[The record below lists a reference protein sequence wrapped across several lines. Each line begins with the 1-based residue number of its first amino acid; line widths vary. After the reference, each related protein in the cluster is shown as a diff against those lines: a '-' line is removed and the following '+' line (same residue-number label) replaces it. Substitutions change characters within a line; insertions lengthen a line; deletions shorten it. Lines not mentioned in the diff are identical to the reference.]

1 MNSTT
6 DNSTVHHD
14 TVRKEALRSELLV
27 DGYEVVIGIEIHCQL
42 NTDSKI
48 FSSAPTDF
56 GHEPNTQASIVDLG
70 LPGVLPVLNSGV
82 VERALKF
89 GIGVDAELGLFNTF
103 DRKNYFYPD
112 LPKGYQ
118 ITQMANPIVG
128 RGHIDVVV
136 NEGENNEYP
145 KRMGITRAHLEE
157 DAGKSVHDAVDGMTG
172 VDLNRA
178 GTPLIEIVSEPDMS
192 SAFEALAYIKAI
204 HQLVT
209 WLGISDAIM
218 AEGSFRCDCNVS
230 VRKPGAALGT
240 RTELKNLNSF
250 RSIERAINREIERQI
265 DIVEEGGQ
273 VVQATMLYDP
283 DKDETRVMRTKEDA
297 NDYRYFPDPD
307 LLPVRIEQH
316 TVDTIR
322 AAMPELPVARRARLE
337 NELELSEYDARI
349 LTDSRQLADY
359 FEAVVNEVGQ
369 KHAKIAANWVM
380 GELLGALNKDDK
392 DITTTP
398 ISAIQLAGML
408 KRLFDDTLSGK
419 LAKKA
424 FSALY
429 EREFGDADD
438 AADQIIEAKGLKQE
452 TDTGAIKAIV
462 EGVIANNEAMVEEYR
477 GGKEK
482 AFNGLVGQVM
492 KASRGSANPQQVNQ
506 VLKELLS

>member
-1 MNSTT
+1 MNASIT
-6 DNSTVHHD
+6 DNHS
-14 TVRKEALRSELLV
+14 VRPELFV

-42 NTDSKI
+42 NTESKI

-89 GIGVDAELGLFNTF
+89 GIGVNAELGLFNTF

-128 RGHIDVVV
+128 EGYIDVVV
-136 NEGENNEYP
+136 NEGEKNEYP

-178 GTPLIEIVSEPDMS
+178 GTPLIEIVSEPDMR
-192 SAFEALAYIKAI
+192 SAAEALAYIRAI

-230 VRKPGAALGT
+230 VRKPGEALGT

-250 RSIERAINREIERQI
+250 RFIERAINREIERQI
-265 DIVEEGGQ
+265 DIIEDGGKI
-273 VVQATMLYDP
+273 VQATMLYDP
-283 DKDETRVMRTKEDA
+283 DNDETRAMRTKEDA

-316 TVDTIR
+316 TVDEIKSL
-322 AAMPELPVARRARLE
+322 MPELPVARRTRFEEA
-337 NELELSEYDARI
+337 LELSEYDART
-349 LTDSRQLADY
+349 LTGSRQLADY
-359 FEAVVNEVGQ
+359 FEDVVAKVGQ
-369 KHAKIAANWVM
+369 KDAKMAANWVM
-380 GELLGALNKDDK
+380 GDLLGALNKDDK
-392 DITTTP
+392 DISDSP
-398 ISAIQLAGML
+398 ISAEQLAGL
-408 KRLFDDTLSGK
+408 LARINDDTLSGK
-419 LAKKA
+419 MAKTV

-429 EREFGDADD
+429 EREGGNDAD
-438 AADQIIEAKGLKQE
+438 AADKIIAERGLKQE

-462 EGVIANNEAMVEEYR
+462 EAVIANNQTMVEEYR
-477 GGKEK
+477 GGKQK

-506 VLKELLS
+506 ILKELLG

>member
-14 TVRKEALRSELLV
+14 TVRKELMV

-349 LTDSRQLADY
+349 VTDSRQLADY

>member
-1 MNSTT
+1 MSTATTT
-6 DNSTVHHD
+6 DNNAVREHA
-14 TVRKEALRSELLV
+14 VRKELFV

-42 NTDSKI
+42 NTESKI

-56 GHEPNTQASIVDLG
+56 GHEPNSQASIVDLG
-70 LPGVLPVLNSGV
+70 LPGVLPVLNAGV
-82 VERALKF
+82 VDRALKF
-89 GIGVDAELGLFNTF
+89 GIGVNAELGLFNTF

-128 RGHIDVVV
+128 EGYIDVVV
-136 NEGENNEYP
+136 NEGEKNEYP

-178 GTPLIEIVSEPDMS
+178 GTPLIEIVSEPDMR
-192 SAFEALAYIKAI
+192 SAHEALAYIKAI

-209 WLGISDAIM
+209 WLGISDAVM

-230 VRKPGAALGT
+230 VRKPGADLGT

-250 RSIERAINREIERQI
+250 RFIERAINREIERQI
-265 DIVEEGGQ
+265 DILEDGGK

-283 DKDETRVMRTKEDA
+283 ERDETRTMRTKEDA

-316 TVDTIR
+316 TVDAIK
-322 AAMPELPVARRARLE
+322 AAMPELPVARRARFEEALG
-337 NELELSEYDARI
+337 LSEYDARI
-349 LTDSRQLADY
+349 LTGSRQIADY
-359 FEAVVNEVGQ
+359 FEDVVAEIGQ
-369 KHAKIAANWVM
+369 QDAKMAGNWVM
-380 GELLGALNKDDK
+380 GDLLGALNKDDT
-392 DITTTP
+392 DIIDSP
-398 ISAIQLAGML
+398 ISAKQLAGML
-408 KRLFDDTLSGK
+408 KRIKDDTLSGK
-419 LAKKA
+419 LAKKV

-429 EREFGDADD
+429 EREGGDGDD
-438 AADQIIEAKGLKQE
+438 AADKIIKDKGLKQE
-452 TDTGAIKAIV
+452 TDTGAIKAMV
-462 EGVIANNEAMVEEYR
+462 EEVIAKNEAMVEEYR

-506 VLKELLS
+506 ILKELLG

>member
-1 MNSTT
+1 MNTVT
-6 DNSTVHHD
+6 DNNA
-14 TVRKEALRSELLV
+14 VRTDLLV

-82 VERALKF
+82 VDRALKF
-89 GIGVDAELGLFNTF
+89 GIGVNAELGLFNTF

-128 RGHIDVVV
+128 KGYIDVVV
-136 NEGENNEYP
+136 NEGEKNEYP
-145 KRMGITRAHLEE
+145 KRMGVTRAHLEE

-178 GTPLIEIVSEPDMS
+178 GTPLIEIVSEPDMR
-192 SAFEALAYIKAI
+192 SANEALAYIKAI

-209 WLGISDAIM
+209 WLGISDAVM

-230 VRKPGAALGT
+230 VRKPGAELGT

-250 RSIERAINREIERQI
+250 RFIERAINREIERQI
-265 DIVEEGGQ
+265 DIIEDGGKI
-273 VVQATMLYDP
+273 VQATMLYDP
-283 DKDETRVMRTKEDA
+283 ERDETRSMRTKEDA

-307 LLPVRIEQH
+307 LLPVHIEQH
-316 TVDTIR
+316 TVDAIK
-322 AAMPELPVARRARLE
+322 AAMPELPVARRARFEEALG
-337 NELELSEYDARI
+337 LSEYDARI
-349 LTDSRQLADY
+349 LTGSRQLADY
-359 FEAVVNEVGQ
+359 FEDVVAEVGQ
-369 KHAKIAANWVM
+369 QDAKMAANWVM
-380 GELLGALNKDDK
+380 GDLLGALNKDDQ
-392 DITTTP
+392 DIIDSP
-398 ISAIQLAGML
+398 ISAKQLAGML
-408 KRLFDDTLSGK
+408 KRIKDDTLSGK
-419 LAKKA
+419 LAKKV

-429 EREFGDADD
+429 EREGGSDDD
-438 AADQIIEAKGLKQE
+438 AADKIIEAKGLKQE
-452 TDTGAIKAIV
+452 TDTGAIKAMV
-462 EGVIANNEAMVEEYR
+462 EEVIANNQTMVEEYK
-477 GGKEK
+477 GGKQK

-506 VLKELLS
+506 ILKELLD

>member
-1 MNSTT
+1 MSTATT
-6 DNSTVHHD
+6 DNNAVREHA
-14 TVRKEALRSELLV
+14 VRKELFV

-42 NTDSKI
+42 NTESKI

-56 GHEPNTQASIVDLG
+56 GHEPNSQASIVDLG
-70 LPGVLPVLNSGV
+70 LPGVLPVLNAGV
-82 VERALKF
+82 VDRALKF
-89 GIGVDAELGLFNTF
+89 GIGVNAELGLFNTF

-128 RGHIDVVV
+128 EGYIDVVV
-136 NEGENNEYP
+136 NEGDKNEYP

-178 GTPLIEIVSEPDMS
+178 GTPLIEIVSEPDMR
-192 SAFEALAYIKAI
+192 SAHEALAYIKAI

-209 WLGISDAIM
+209 WLGISDAVM

-230 VRKPGAALGT
+230 IRKPGAELGT

-250 RSIERAINREIERQI
+250 RFIERAINREIERQI
-265 DIVEEGGQ
+265 DIIEDGGK

-283 DKDETRVMRTKEDA
+283 ERDETRVMRTKEDA

-316 TVDTIR
+316 TVDSIR
-322 AAMPELPVARRARLE
+322 AAMPELPVARRARFEEALG
-337 NELELSEYDARI
+337 LSEYDARI
-349 LTDSRQLADY
+349 LTGSRQIADY
-359 FEAVVNEVGQ
+359 FEAVVAEVGQ
-369 KHAKIAANWVM
+369 ADAKMAGNWVM
-380 GELLGALNKDDK
+380 GDLLGALNKDDK
-392 DITTTP
+392 EITDSP
-398 ISAIQLAGML
+398 ISAKQLAGML
-408 KRLFDDTLSGK
+408 ARIKDDTLSGK
-419 LAKKA
+419 LAKKV

-429 EREFGDADD
+429 EREGGDADD
-438 AADQIIEAKGLKQE
+438 AADKIIEEKGLKQE

-462 EGVIANNEAMVEEYR
+462 EDVIAKNQAMVDEYR

-506 VLKELLS
+506 ILKELLG

>member
-1 MNSTT
+1 MNTATTT
-6 DNSTVHHD
+6 DNAAQQEI
-14 TVRKEALRSELLV
+14 VRKELFV

-42 NTDSKI
+42 NTESKI

-70 LPGVLPVLNSGV
+70 LPGVLPVLNTGV
-82 VERALKF
+82 VDRALKF
-89 GIGVDAELGLFNTF
+89 GIGVNAELGLFNTF

-128 RGHIDVVV
+128 KGHIDVVV
-136 NEGENNEYP
+136 NEGEKNEYP

-178 GTPLIEIVSEPDMS
+178 GTPLIEIVSEPDMR
-192 SAFEALAYIKAI
+192 SAAEAIAYIKAI

-230 VRKPGAALGT
+230 VRKPGADLGT

-250 RSIERAINREIERQI
+250 RFIERAINREIERQI
-265 DIVEEGGQ
+265 DIIEDGGK
-273 VVQATMLYDP
+273 VIQATMLYDP
-283 DKDETRVMRTKEDA
+283 ERDETRTMRTKEDA

-316 TVDTIR
+316 TVDAIK
-322 AAMPELPVARRARLE
+322 AAMPELPVARRARFEEALG
-337 NELELSEYDARI
+337 LSEYDARI
-349 LTDSRQLADY
+349 LTGSRTLADY
-359 FEAVVNEVGQ
+359 FENVVAEVGQ
-369 KHAKIAANWVM
+369 QDAKMAANWVM
-380 GELLGALNKDDK
+380 GDLLGALNKDDK
-392 DITTTP
+392 DIADSP
-398 ISAIQLAGML
+398 ISAKQLAGML
-408 KRLFDDTLSGK
+408 ARIKDDTLSGK
-419 LAKKA
+419 LAKKV

-429 EREFGDADD
+429 EREGGDADD
-438 AADQIIEAKGLKQE
+438 AADKIIEEKGLKQE

-462 EGVIANNEAMVEEYR
+462 EDVIAKNQAMVDEYR

-506 VLKELLS
+506 ILKELLG

>member
-1 MNSTT
+1 MSTATT
-6 DNSTVHHD
+6 DNSAVREHA
-14 TVRKEALRSELLV
+14 VRKELFV

-42 NTDSKI
+42 NTESKI

-56 GHEPNTQASIVDLG
+56 GHEPNSQASIVDLG
-70 LPGVLPVLNSGV
+70 LPGVLPVLNAGV
-82 VERALKF
+82 VDRALKF
-89 GIGVDAELGLFNTF
+89 GIGVNAELGLFNTF

-128 RGHIDVVV
+128 EGYIDVVV
-136 NEGENNEYP
+136 NEGEKNEYP

-178 GTPLIEIVSEPDMS
+178 GTPLIEIVSEPDMR
-192 SAFEALAYIKAI
+192 SADEALAYIKAI

-209 WLGISDAIM
+209 WLGISDAVM

-230 VRKPGAALGT
+230 VRKPGAELGT

-250 RSIERAINREIERQI
+250 RFIERAINREIERQI
-265 DIVEEGGQ
+265 DILEDGGK

-283 DKDETRVMRTKEDA
+283 ERDETRTMRTKEDA

-316 TVDTIR
+316 TVDAIK
-322 AAMPELPVARRARLE
+322 AAMPELPVARRARFEEALG
-337 NELELSEYDARI
+337 LSEYDARI
-349 LTDSRQLADY
+349 LTGSRQIADY
-359 FEAVVNEVGQ
+359 FEAVVAEVGQ
-369 KHAKIAANWVM
+369 ADAKMAGNWVM
-380 GELLGALNKDDK
+380 GDLLGALNKDDK
-392 DITTTP
+392 DITHSP
-398 ISAIQLAGML
+398 ISAKQLAGML
-408 KRLFDDTLSGK
+408 KRIKDDTLSGK
-419 LAKKA
+419 LAKKV

-429 EREFGDADD
+429 EREGGNDDD
-438 AADQIIEAKGLKQE
+438 AADKIIKEKGLKQE
-452 TDTGAIKAIV
+452 TDTGAIKAMV
-462 EGVIANNEAMVEEYR
+462 EEVIAKNEAMVEEYR

-506 VLKELLS
+506 ILKELLG

>member
-1 MNSTT
+1 MSTATT
-6 DNSTVHHD
+6 DNNAVREHA
-14 TVRKEALRSELLV
+14 VRKELFV

-42 NTDSKI
+42 NTESKI

-56 GHEPNTQASIVDLG
+56 GHEPNSQASIVDLG
-70 LPGVLPVLNSGV
+70 LPGVLPVLNAGV
-82 VERALKF
+82 VDRALKF
-89 GIGVDAELGLFNTF
+89 GIGVNAELGLFNTF

-128 RGHIDVVV
+128 EGYIDVVV
-136 NEGENNEYP
+136 NEGEKNEYP

-178 GTPLIEIVSEPDMS
+178 GTPLIEIVSEPDMR
-192 SAFEALAYIKAI
+192 SAHEALAYIKAI

-209 WLGISDAIM
+209 WLGISDAVM

-230 VRKPGAALGT
+230 IRKPGAELGT

-250 RSIERAINREIERQI
+250 RFIERAINREIERQI
-265 DIVEEGGQ
+265 DILEDGGK
-273 VVQATMLYDP
+273 VLQATMLYDP
-283 DKDETRVMRTKEDA
+283 ERDETRVMRTKEDA

-316 TVDTIR
+316 TVDSIR
-322 AAMPELPVARRARLE
+322 AAMPELPVARRARFEEALG
-337 NELELSEYDARI
+337 LSEYDARI
-349 LTDSRQLADY
+349 LTGSRQIADY
-359 FEAVVNEVGQ
+359 FEAVVAEIGQ
-369 KHAKIAANWVM
+369 ADAKMAGNWVM
-380 GELLGALNKDDK
+380 GDLLGALNKDDK
-392 DITTTP
+392 EITDSP
-398 ISAIQLAGML
+398 ISAKQLAGML
-408 KRLFDDTLSGK
+408 ARIKDDTLSGK
-419 LAKKA
+419 LAKKV

-429 EREFGDADD
+429 EREGGDADD
-438 AADQIIEAKGLKQE
+438 AADKIIEEKGLKQE

-462 EGVIANNEAMVEEYR
+462 EEVIAKNAAMVEEYR

-506 VLKELLS
+506 ILKELLG

>member
-1 MNSTT
+1 MSTATT
-6 DNSTVHHD
+6 DNNAVREHA
-14 TVRKEALRSELLV
+14 VRKELFV

-42 NTDSKI
+42 NTESKI

-56 GHEPNTQASIVDLG
+56 GHEPNSQASIVDLG
-70 LPGVLPVLNSGV
+70 LPGVLPVLNAGV
-82 VERALKF
+82 VDRALKF
-89 GIGVDAELGLFNTF
+89 GIGVNAVLGLFNTF

-128 RGHIDVVV
+128 EGYIDVVV
-136 NEGENNEYP
+136 NEGEKNEYP

-178 GTPLIEIVSEPDMS
+178 GTPLIEIVSEPDMR
-192 SAFEALAYIKAI
+192 SAHEALAYIKAI

-209 WLGISDAIM
+209 WLGISDAVM

-230 VRKPGAALGT
+230 VRKPGADLGT

-250 RSIERAINREIERQI
+250 RFIERAINREIERQI
-265 DIVEEGGQ
+265 DILEDGGK

-283 DKDETRVMRTKEDA
+283 ERDETRTMRTKEDA

-316 TVDTIR
+316 TVDAIK
-322 AAMPELPVARRARLE
+322 AAMPELPVARRARFEEALG
-337 NELELSEYDARI
+337 LSEYDARI
-349 LTDSRQLADY
+349 LTASRQIANY
-359 FEAVVNEVGQ
+359 FEDVVAEIGQ
-369 KHAKIAANWVM
+369 SDAKMAGNWVM
-380 GELLGALNKDDK
+380 GDLLGALNKDDK
-392 DITTTP
+392 DIVDSP
-398 ISAIQLAGML
+398 ISAKQLAGML
-408 KRLFDDTLSGK
+408 KRIKDDTLSGK
-419 LAKKA
+419 LAKKV

-429 EREFGDADD
+429 EREGGNDDD
-438 AADQIIEAKGLKQE
+438 AADKIIKDKGLKQE
-452 TDTGAIKAIV
+452 TDTGAIKAMV
-462 EGVIANNEAMVEEYR
+462 EDVIAKNEAMVEEYR

-506 VLKELLS
+506 ILKELLG

>member
-1 MNSTT
+1 MNTATTT
-6 DNSTVHHD
+6 DHAAHQD
-14 TVRKEALRSELLV
+14 IVRKELFV

-42 NTDSKI
+42 NTESKI

-70 LPGVLPVLNSGV
+70 LPGVLPVLNAGV
-82 VERALKF
+82 VDRALKF
-89 GIGVDAELGLFNTF
+89 GIGVNAELGLFNTF

-128 RGHIDVVV
+128 EGYIDVVV
-136 NEGENNEYP
+136 NEGEKNEYP

-178 GTPLIEIVSEPDMS
+178 GTPLIEIVSEPDMR
-192 SAFEALAYIKAI
+192 SAHEALAYIKAI

-230 VRKPGAALGT
+230 IRKPGAELGT

-250 RSIERAINREIERQI
+250 RFIERAINREIERQI
-265 DIVEEGGQ
+265 DIIEDGGK
-273 VVQATMLYDP
+273 VIQATMLYDP
-283 DKDETRVMRTKEDA
+283 ERDETRTMRTKEDA

-316 TVDTIR
+316 TVDSIR
-322 AAMPELPVARRARLE
+322 AAMPELPVVRRARFEEALG
-337 NELELSEYDARI
+337 LSEYDARI
-349 LTDSRQLADY
+349 LTGSRPLADY
-359 FEAVVNEVGQ
+359 FEDVVAKVGQ
-369 KHAKIAANWVM
+369 ADAKMAANWVM
-380 GELLGALNKDDK
+380 GDLLGALNKDDK
-392 DITTTP
+392 DIIDSP
-398 ISAIQLAGML
+398 ISAKQLAGML
-408 KRLFDDTLSGK
+408 ARIKDDTLSGK
-419 LAKKA
+419 LAKKV

-429 EREFGDADD
+429 EREGGDADD
-438 AADQIIEAKGLKQE
+438 AADQIIEEKGLKQE

-462 EGVIANNEAMVEEYR
+462 EDVIAKNQAMVEEYR

-506 VLKELLS
+506 ILKELLG

>member
-1 MNSTT
+1 MNTATTT
-6 DNSTVHHD
+6 DNNAAREHE
-14 TVRKEALRSELLV
+14 VRKELFV

-42 NTDSKI
+42 NTESKI

-56 GHEPNTQASIVDLG
+56 GHEPNSQASIVDLG
-70 LPGVLPVLNSGV
+70 LPGVLPVLNAGV
-82 VERALKF
+82 VDRALKF
-89 GIGVDAELGLFNTF
+89 GIGVNAELGLFNTF

-128 RGHIDVVV
+128 EGYIDVVV
-136 NEGENNEYP
+136 NEGEKNEYP

-178 GTPLIEIVSEPDMS
+178 GTPLIEIVSEPDMR
-192 SAFEALAYIKAI
+192 SAHEALAYIKAI

-209 WLGISDAIM
+209 WLGISDAVM

-230 VRKPGAALGT
+230 IRKPGAELGT

-250 RSIERAINREIERQI
+250 RFIERAINREIERQI
-265 DIVEEGGQ
+265 DIIEDGGK

-283 DKDETRVMRTKEDA
+283 ERDETRTMRTKEDA

-316 TVDTIR
+316 TVDSIR
-322 AAMPELPVARRARLE
+322 AAMPELPVARRARFEEALG
-337 NELELSEYDARI
+337 LSEYDARI
-349 LTDSRQLADY
+349 LTGSRQLADY
-359 FEAVVNEVGQ
+359 FEDVVAEIGE
-369 KHAKIAANWVM
+369 KDAKMAGNWVM
-380 GELLGALNKDDK
+380 GDLLGALNKDDK
-392 DITTTP
+392 DIIDSP
-398 ISAIQLAGML
+398 ISAKQLAGML
-408 KRLFDDTLSGK
+408 ARIKDDTLSGK
-419 LAKKA
+419 LAKKV

-429 EREFGDADD
+429 EREAGDADD
-438 AADQIIEAKGLKQE
+438 AADKIIEEKGLKQE

-462 EGVIANNEAMVEEYR
+462 EEVIAKNQAMVDEYR

-506 VLKELLS
+506 ILKELLG

>member
-1 MNSTT
+1 MSTAT
-6 DNSTVHHD
+6 SSNH
-14 TVRKEALRSELLV
+14 TVRRELFV

-42 NTDSKI
+42 NTESKI

-56 GHEPNTQASIVDLG
+56 GHEPNSQANIVDLG
-70 LPGVLPVLNSGV
+70 LPGVLPVLNVGV

-89 GIGVDAELGLFNTF
+89 GIGVNAELGLFNTF

-128 RGHIDVVV
+128 EGYIDVVV
-136 NEGENNEYP
+136 NEGEKNEYP

-157 DAGKSVHDAVDGMTG
+157 DAGKSVHDAVEGMTG

-178 GTPLIEIVSEPDMS
+178 GTPLIEIVSEPDMR
-192 SAFEALAYIKAI
+192 SAAEALAYIKAI

-230 VRKPGAALGT
+230 IREPGAELGT

-250 RSIERAINREIERQI
+250 RNIERAINREIERQI
-265 DIVEEGGQ
+265 DVIEDGGK
-273 VVQATMLYDP
+273 VIQATMLYDP
-283 DKDETRVMRTKEDA
+283 ERDETRVMRTKEDA

-316 TVDTIR
+316 TVDSIR
-322 AAMPELPVARRARLE
+322 AAMPELPVARRARFE
-337 NELELSEYDARI
+337 EAFGLSEYDARI
-349 LTDSRQLADY
+349 LTGSRQLADY
-359 FEAVVNEVGQ
+359 FEAVVAEIGQ
-369 KHAKIAANWVM
+369 QDAKMAANWVM
-380 GELLGALNKDDK
+380 GDLLGALNKDDT
-392 DITTTP
+392 DIINSP
-398 ISAIQLAGML
+398 ISAIQLANML
-408 KRLFDDTLSGK
+408 KRINDDTLSGK
-419 LAKKA
+419 LAKKV

-429 EREFGDADD
+429 ERAGGDADD
-438 AADQIIEAKGLKQE
+438 AADSIIESQGLKQE

-462 EGVIANNEAMVEEYR
+462 EEVIAKNAVMVEEYR
-477 GGKEK
+477 GGKQK

-506 VLKELLS
+506 ILKELLV

>member
-1 MNSTT
+1 MNTATTT
-6 DNSTVHHD
+6 DNAAQKEI
-14 TVRKEALRSELLV
+14 VRKELFV

-42 NTDSKI
+42 NTESKI

-70 LPGVLPVLNSGV
+70 LPGVLPVLNTGV
-82 VERALKF
+82 VDRALKF
-89 GIGVDAELGLFNTF
+89 GIGVNAELGLFNTF

-128 RGHIDVVV
+128 KGYIDVVV
-136 NEGENNEYP
+136 NEGEKNEYP

-178 GTPLIEIVSEPDMS
+178 GTPLIEIVSEPDMR
-192 SAFEALAYIKAI
+192 SAAEAIAYIKAI

-230 VRKPGAALGT
+230 VRKPGADLGT

-250 RSIERAINREIERQI
+250 RFIERAINREIERQI
-265 DIVEEGGQ
+265 DIIEDGGK
-273 VVQATMLYDP
+273 VIQATMLYDP
-283 DKDETRVMRTKEDA
+283 ERDETRTMRTKEDA

-307 LLPVRIEQH
+307 LLPVRIEQY
-316 TVDTIR
+316 TVDAIK
-322 AAMPELPVARRARLE
+322 AAMPELPVARRARFEEALG
-337 NELELSEYDARI
+337 LSEYDARI
-349 LTDSRQLADY
+349 LTGSRTLADY
-359 FEAVVNEVGQ
+359 FENVVAEVGQ
-369 KHAKIAANWVM
+369 QDAKMAANWVM
-380 GELLGALNKDDK
+380 GDLLGALNKDDK
-392 DITTTP
+392 DIADSP
-398 ISAIQLAGML
+398 ISAKQLAGML
-408 KRLFDDTLSGK
+408 ARIKDDTLSGK
-419 LAKKA
+419 LAKKV

-429 EREFGDADD
+429 EREGGDADD
-438 AADQIIEAKGLKQE
+438 AADKIIEEKGLKQE

-462 EGVIANNEAMVEEYR
+462 EDVIAKNQAMVDEYR

-506 VLKELLS
+506 ILKELLG

>member
-1 MNSTT
+1 MNTATTT
-6 DNSTVHHD
+6 DNAAHQEI
-14 TVRKEALRSELLV
+14 VRKELFV
-27 DGYEVVIGIEIHCQL
+27 HGYEVVIGIEIHCQL
-42 NTDSKI
+42 NTESKI

-89 GIGVDAELGLFNTF
+89 GIGVNAELGLFNTF

-128 RGHIDVVV
+128 EGYIDVVV
-136 NEGENNEYP
+136 NEGEKNEYP

-178 GTPLIEIVSEPDMS
+178 GTPLIEIVSEPDMR
-192 SAFEALAYIKAI
+192 SAHEALAYIKAI

-230 VRKPGAALGT
+230 VRKPGGELGT

-250 RSIERAINREIERQI
+250 RFIERAINREIERQI
-265 DIVEEGGQ
+265 DIIEDGGK
-273 VVQATMLYDP
+273 VFQATMLYDP
-283 DKDETRVMRTKEDA
+283 ERDETRTMRTKEDA

-316 TVDTIR
+316 TVDEIK
-322 AAMPELPVARRARLE
+322 AAMPELPVARRARFE
-337 NELELSEYDARI
+337 SELELSEYDARI
-349 LTDSRQLADY
+349 LTGSRPLADY
-359 FEAVVNEVGQ
+359 FEDVVAEVGQ
-369 KHAKIAANWVM
+369 KNAKMAANWVM
-380 GELLGALNKDDK
+380 GDLLGALNKDDK
-392 DITTTP
+392 EITDSP
-398 ISAIQLAGML
+398 ISAKQLAGML
-408 KRLFDDTLSGK
+408 ARIKDDTLSGK
-419 LAKKA
+419 LAKKV

-429 EREFGDADD
+429 EREGGDADN
-438 AADQIIEAKGLKQE
+438 AADKIIEEKGLKQE
-452 TDTGAIKAIV
+452 TDTSAIKAIV
-462 EGVIANNEAMVEEYR
+462 EEVIAKNTAMVEEYR

-506 VLKELLS
+506 ILKELLG

>member
-1 MNSTT
+1 MNTATTT
-6 DNSTVHHD
+6 DNAAQQD
-14 TVRKEALRSELLV
+14 IVRKELFV

-42 NTDSKI
+42 NTESKI

-70 LPGVLPVLNSGV
+70 LPGVLPVLNTGV
-82 VERALKF
+82 VDRALKF
-89 GIGVDAELGLFNTF
+89 GIGVNAELGLFNTF

-128 RGHIDVVV
+128 KGYIDVVV
-136 NEGENNEYP
+136 NEGEKNEYP

-178 GTPLIEIVSEPDMS
+178 GTPLIEIVSEPDMR
-192 SAFEALAYIKAI
+192 SAAEAIAYIKAI

-209 WLGISDAIM
+209 WLDISDAIM

-230 VRKPGAALGT
+230 VRKPGADLGT

-250 RSIERAINREIERQI
+250 RFIERAINREIERQI
-265 DIVEEGGQ
+265 DIIEDGGK
-273 VVQATMLYDP
+273 VIQATMLYDP
-283 DKDETRVMRTKEDA
+283 ERDETRTMRTKEDA

-316 TVDTIR
+316 TVDAIK
-322 AAMPELPVARRARLE
+322 AAMPELPVARRARFEEALG
-337 NELELSEYDARI
+337 LSEYDARI
-349 LTDSRQLADY
+349 LTGSRTLADY
-359 FEAVVNEVGQ
+359 FENVVAEVGQ
-369 KHAKIAANWVM
+369 QDAKMAANWVM
-380 GELLGALNKDDK
+380 GDLLGALNKDDK
-392 DITTTP
+392 DIADSP
-398 ISAIQLAGML
+398 ISAKQLAGML
-408 KRLFDDTLSGK
+408 ARIKDDTLSGK
-419 LAKKA
+419 LAKKV

-429 EREFGDADD
+429 EREGGDADD
-438 AADQIIEAKGLKQE
+438 AADKIIEEKGLKQE

-462 EGVIANNEAMVEEYR
+462 EEVIAKNQAMVDEYR

-506 VLKELLS
+506 ILKELLG

>member
-1 MNSTT
+1 MEMTEFA
-6 DNSTVHHD
+6 
-14 TVRKEALRSELLV
+14 VREELLV

-56 GHEPNTQASIVDLG
+56 GHEANSQASIVDLG
-70 LPGVLPVLNSGV
+70 LPGVLPVLNAGV
-82 VERALKF
+82 VDRALKF
-89 GIGVDAELGLFNTF
+89 GIGIDAELGLFNTF

-136 NEGENNEYP
+136 NEGDKNEYP

-178 GTPLIEIVSEPDMS
+178 GTPLIEIVSEPDMR
-192 SAFEALAYIKAI
+192 SAAEALAYIKAI

-230 VRKPGAALGT
+230 IRRPSGDLGT

-250 RSIERAINREIERQI
+250 RNIERAIHREIERQI
-265 DIVEEGGQ
+265 DIIEDGGE

-283 DKDETRVMRTKEDA
+283 EKDQTRVMRTKEDA

-316 TVDTIR
+316 TVDEIK

-337 NELELSEYDARI
+337 HELDLSEYDARI
-349 LTDSRQLADY
+349 LTGSRQLADY
-359 FEAVVNEVGQ
+359 YEAVVEETGQ
-369 KHAKIAANWVM
+369 SHAKIAANWVM
-380 GELLGALNKDDK
+380 GELLGALNKDGK
-392 DITTTP
+392 EITDSP
-398 ISAIQLAGML
+398 ISAKQLAHML

-419 LAKKA
+419 MAKTV

-429 EREFGDADD
+429 AREGGDSDD
-438 AADQIIEAKGLKQE
+438 AADQIIESKGLKQE

-462 EGVIANNEAMVEEYR
+462 EEVIASNQAMVNEYR
-477 GGKEK
+477 GGKQK

-492 KASRGSANPQQVNQ
+492 KASRGSANPQQVNEILK
-506 VLKELLS
+506 VLLD

>member
-1 MNSTT
+1 MSTATT
-6 DNSTVHHD
+6 DNNAVREHA
-14 TVRKEALRSELLV
+14 VRKELFV

-42 NTDSKI
+42 NTESKI

-56 GHEPNTQASIVDLG
+56 GHEPNSQASIVDLG
-70 LPGVLPVLNSGV
+70 LPGVLPVLNAGV
-82 VERALKF
+82 VDRALKF
-89 GIGVDAELGLFNTF
+89 GIGVNAELGLFNTF

-128 RGHIDVVV
+128 EGYIDVVV
-136 NEGENNEYP
+136 NEGEKNEYP

-178 GTPLIEIVSEPDMS
+178 GTPLIEIVSEPDMR
-192 SAFEALAYIKAI
+192 SAHEALAYIKAI

-209 WLGISDAIM
+209 WLGISDAVM

-230 VRKPGAALGT
+230 VRKPGADLGT

-250 RSIERAINREIERQI
+250 RFIERAINREIERQI
-265 DIVEEGGQ
+265 DILEDGGK

-283 DKDETRVMRTKEDA
+283 ERDETRTMRTKEDA

-316 TVDTIR
+316 TVDAIK
-322 AAMPELPVARRARLE
+322 AAMPELPVARRARFEEALG
-337 NELELSEYDARI
+337 LSEYDARI
-349 LTDSRQLADY
+349 LTGSRQIADY
-359 FEAVVNEVGQ
+359 FEDVVAEIGQ
-369 KHAKIAANWVM
+369 QDAKMAGNWVM
-380 GELLGALNKDDK
+380 GDLLGALNKDDT
-392 DITTTP
+392 DIIDSP
-398 ISAIQLAGML
+398 ISAKQLAGML
-408 KRLFDDTLSGK
+408 KRIKDDTLSGK
-419 LAKKA
+419 LAKKV
-424 FSALY
+424 FGALY
-429 EREFGDADD
+429 EREGGDGDD
-438 AADQIIEAKGLKQE
+438 AADKIIKDKGLKQE
-452 TDTGAIKAIV
+452 TDTGAIKAMV
-462 EGVIANNEAMVEEYR
+462 EEVIAKNEAMVEEYR

-506 VLKELLS
+506 ILKELLG

>member
-1 MNSTT
+1 MSTATT
-6 DNSTVHHD
+6 DNNAVREHA
-14 TVRKEALRSELLV
+14 VRKELFV

-42 NTDSKI
+42 NTESKI

-56 GHEPNTQASIVDLG
+56 GHEPNSQASIVDLG
-70 LPGVLPVLNSGV
+70 LPGVLPVLNAGV
-82 VERALKF
+82 VDRALKF
-89 GIGVDAELGLFNTF
+89 GIGVNAELGLFNTF

-128 RGHIDVVV
+128 EGYIDVVV
-136 NEGENNEYP
+136 NEGDKNEYP

-178 GTPLIEIVSEPDMS
+178 GTPLIEIVSEPDMR
-192 SAFEALAYIKAI
+192 SAHEALAYIKAI

-209 WLGISDAIM
+209 WLGISDAVM

-230 VRKPGAALGT
+230 VRKPGADLGT

-250 RSIERAINREIERQI
+250 RFIERAINREIERQI
-265 DIVEEGGQ
+265 DIIEDGGK

-283 DKDETRVMRTKEDA
+283 ERDETRTMRTKEDA

-316 TVDTIR
+316 TVDAIK
-322 AAMPELPVARRARLE
+322 AAMPELPVARRARFEKALG
-337 NELELSEYDARI
+337 LSEYDARI
-349 LTDSRQLADY
+349 LTGSRQLADY
-359 FEAVVNEVGQ
+359 FEDVVAEIGQ
-369 KHAKIAANWVM
+369 SDAKMAGNWVM
-380 GELLGALNKDDK
+380 GDLLGALNKDDK
-392 DITTTP
+392 DIVDSP
-398 ISAIQLAGML
+398 ISAKQLAGML
-408 KRLFDDTLSGK
+408 KRIKDDTLSGK
-419 LAKKA
+419 LAKKV

-429 EREFGDADD
+429 EREGGNDDD
-438 AADQIIEAKGLKQE
+438 AADKIIKDKGLKQE
-452 TDTGAIKAIV
+452 TDTGAIKAMV
-462 EGVIANNEAMVEEYR
+462 EDVIAKNEAMVEEYR

-506 VLKELLS
+506 ILKELLG

>member
-1 MNSTT
+1 MSTATT
-6 DNSTVHHD
+6 DNNAVREHA
-14 TVRKEALRSELLV
+14 VRKELFV

-42 NTDSKI
+42 NTESKI

-56 GHEPNTQASIVDLG
+56 GHEPNSQASIVDLG
-70 LPGVLPVLNSGV
+70 LPGVLPVLNAGV
-82 VERALKF
+82 VDRALKF
-89 GIGVDAELGLFNTF
+89 GIGVNAELGLFNTF

-128 RGHIDVVV
+128 EGYIDVVV
-136 NEGENNEYP
+136 NEGEKNEYP

-178 GTPLIEIVSEPDMS
+178 GTPLIEIVSEPDMR
-192 SAFEALAYIKAI
+192 SAHEALAYIKAI

-209 WLGISDAIM
+209 WLGISDAVM

-230 VRKPGAALGT
+230 IRKPGAELGT

-250 RSIERAINREIERQI
+250 RFIERAINREIERQI
-265 DIVEEGGQ
+265 DILEDGGQ
-273 VVQATMLYDP
+273 VLQATMLYDP
-283 DKDETRVMRTKEDA
+283 ERDETRVMRTKEDA

-316 TVDTIR
+316 TVDSIR
-322 AAMPELPVARRARLE
+322 AAMPELPVARRARFEEALG
-337 NELELSEYDARI
+337 LSEYDARI
-349 LTDSRQLADY
+349 LTGSRQIADY
-359 FEAVVNEVGQ
+359 FEAVVAEIGQ
-369 KHAKIAANWVM
+369 ADAKMAGNWVM
-380 GELLGALNKDDK
+380 GDLLGALNKDDK
-392 DITTTP
+392 EITDSP
-398 ISAIQLAGML
+398 ISAKQLAGML
-408 KRLFDDTLSGK
+408 ARIKDDTLSGK
-419 LAKKA
+419 LAKKV

-429 EREFGDADD
+429 EREGGDADD
-438 AADQIIEAKGLKQE
+438 AADKIIEEKGLKQE

-462 EGVIANNEAMVEEYR
+462 EEVIAKNAAMVEEYR

-506 VLKELLS
+506 ILKELLG

>member
-1 MNSTT
+1 MSTATT
-6 DNSTVHHD
+6 DNNAVREHA
-14 TVRKEALRSELLV
+14 VRKELFV

-42 NTDSKI
+42 NTESKI

-56 GHEPNTQASIVDLG
+56 GHEPNSQASIVDLG
-70 LPGVLPVLNSGV
+70 LPGVLPVLNAGV
-82 VERALKF
+82 VNRALKF
-89 GIGVDAELGLFNTF
+89 GIGVNAELGLFNTF

-128 RGHIDVVV
+128 EGYIDVVV
-136 NEGENNEYP
+136 NEGDKNEYP

-178 GTPLIEIVSEPDMS
+178 GTPLIEIVSEPDMR
-192 SAFEALAYIKAI
+192 SAHEALAYIKAI

-209 WLGISDAIM
+209 WLGISDAVM

-230 VRKPGAALGT
+230 IRKPGAELGT

-250 RSIERAINREIERQI
+250 RFIERAINREIERQI
-265 DIVEEGGQ
+265 DILEDGGK

-283 DKDETRVMRTKEDA
+283 ERDETRVMRTKEDA

-316 TVDTIR
+316 TVDSIR
-322 AAMPELPVARRARLE
+322 AAMPELPVARRARFEKALG
-337 NELELSEYDARI
+337 LSEYDARI
-349 LTDSRQLADY
+349 LTGSRQIADY
-359 FEAVVNEVGQ
+359 FEAVVAEIGQ
-369 KHAKIAANWVM
+369 ADAKMAGNWVM
-380 GELLGALNKDDK
+380 GDLLGALNKDDK
-392 DITTTP
+392 EITDSP
-398 ISAIQLAGML
+398 ISAKQLAGML
-408 KRLFDDTLSGK
+408 ARIKDDTLSGK
-419 LAKKA
+419 LAKKV

-429 EREFGDADD
+429 EREGGDADD
-438 AADQIIEAKGLKQE
+438 AADKIIEEKGLKQE

-462 EGVIANNEAMVEEYR
+462 EEVIAKNAAMVEEYR

-506 VLKELLS
+506 ILKELLG

>member
-1 MNSTT
+1 MEMTEFA
-6 DNSTVHHD
+6 
-14 TVRKEALRSELLV
+14 VREELLV

-56 GHEPNTQASIVDLG
+56 GHEANSQASIVDLG
-70 LPGVLPVLNSGV
+70 LPGVLPVLNAGV
-82 VERALKF
+82 VDRALKF
-89 GIGVDAELGLFNTF
+89 GIGIDAELGLFNTF

-136 NEGENNEYP
+136 NEGDKNEYP

-178 GTPLIEIVSEPDMS
+178 GTPLIEIVSEPDMR
-192 SAFEALAYIKAI
+192 SAAEALAYIKAI

-230 VRKPGAALGT
+230 IRRPSGDLGT

-250 RSIERAINREIERQI
+250 RNIERAIHREIERQI
-265 DIVEEGGQ
+265 DIIEDGGE

-283 DKDETRVMRTKEDA
+283 EKDQTRVMRTKEDA

-316 TVDTIR
+316 TVDEIK

-337 NELELSEYDARI
+337 HDLDLSEYDARI
-349 LTDSRQLADY
+349 LTGSRQLADY
-359 FEAVVNEVGQ
+359 YEAVVEETGQ
-369 KHAKIAANWVM
+369 SHAKIAANWVM
-380 GELLGALNKDDK
+380 GELLGALNKDGK
-392 DITTTP
+392 EITDSP
-398 ISAIQLAGML
+398 ISAKQLAHML

-419 LAKKA
+419 MAKTV

-429 EREFGDADD
+429 AREGGDSDD
-438 AADQIIEAKGLKQE
+438 AADQIIESKGLKQE

-462 EGVIANNEAMVEEYR
+462 EEVIASNQAMVNEYR
-477 GGKEK
+477 GGKQK

-492 KASRGSANPQQVNQ
+492 KASRGSANPQQVNEILK
-506 VLKELLS
+506 VLLD

>member
-1 MNSTT
+1 MNTATTT
-6 DNSTVHHD
+6 DNAAQQEI
-14 TVRKEALRSELLV
+14 VRKELFV

-42 NTDSKI
+42 NTKSKI

-70 LPGVLPVLNSGV
+70 LPGVLPVLNTGV
-82 VERALKF
+82 VDRALKF
-89 GIGVDAELGLFNTF
+89 GIGVNAELGLFNTF

-128 RGHIDVVV
+128 KGYIDVVV
-136 NEGENNEYP
+136 NEGEKNEYP

-178 GTPLIEIVSEPDMS
+178 GTPLIEIVSEPDMR
-192 SAFEALAYIKAI
+192 SAAEAIAYIKAI

-230 VRKPGAALGT
+230 VRKPGADLGT

-250 RSIERAINREIERQI
+250 RFIERAINREIERQI
-265 DIVEEGGQ
+265 DIIEDGGK
-273 VVQATMLYDP
+273 VIQATMLYDP
-283 DKDETRVMRTKEDA
+283 ERDETRTMRTKEDA

-316 TVDTIR
+316 TVDAIK
-322 AAMPELPVARRARLE
+322 AAMPELPVARRARFEEALG
-337 NELELSEYDARI
+337 LSEYDARI
-349 LTDSRQLADY
+349 LTGSRTLADY
-359 FEAVVNEVGQ
+359 FENVVAEVGQ
-369 KHAKIAANWVM
+369 QDAKMAANWVM
-380 GELLGALNKDDK
+380 GDLLGALNKDDK
-392 DITTTP
+392 DIADSP
-398 ISAIQLAGML
+398 ISAKQLAGML
-408 KRLFDDTLSGK
+408 ARIKDDTLSGK
-419 LAKKA
+419 LAKKV

-429 EREFGDADD
+429 EREGGDADD
-438 AADQIIEAKGLKQE
+438 AADKIIEEKGLKQE
-452 TDTGAIKAIV
+452 TDTGAIKAMV
-462 EGVIANNEAMVEEYR
+462 EEVIAKNQAMVDEYR

-506 VLKELLS
+506 ILKELLG

>member
-1 MNSTT
+1 MNTVT
-6 DNSTVHHD
+6 DNNA
-14 TVRKEALRSELLV
+14 VRTDLLV

-82 VERALKF
+82 VDRALKF
-89 GIGVDAELGLFNTF
+89 GIGVNAELGLFNTF

-128 RGHIDVVV
+128 KGYIDVVV
-136 NEGENNEYP
+136 NEGEKSEYP
-145 KRMGITRAHLEE
+145 KRMGVTRAHLEE

-178 GTPLIEIVSEPDMS
+178 GTPLIEIVSEPDMR
-192 SAFEALAYIKAI
+192 SANEALAYIKAI

-209 WLGISDAIM
+209 WLGISDAVM

-230 VRKPGAALGT
+230 VRKPGAELGT

-250 RSIERAINREIERQI
+250 RFIERAINREIERQI
-265 DIVEEGGQ
+265 DIIEDGGKI
-273 VVQATMLYDP
+273 VQATMLYDP
-283 DKDETRVMRTKEDA
+283 ERDETRSMRTKEDA

-307 LLPVRIEQH
+307 LLPVHIEQH
-316 TVDTIR
+316 TVDAIK
-322 AAMPELPVARRARLE
+322 AAMPELPVARRARFEEALG
-337 NELELSEYDARI
+337 LSEYDARI
-349 LTDSRQLADY
+349 LTGSRQLADY
-359 FEAVVNEVGQ
+359 FEDVVAEVGQ
-369 KHAKIAANWVM
+369 QDAKMAANWVM
-380 GELLGALNKDDK
+380 GDLLGALNKDDQ
-392 DITTTP
+392 DIIDSP
-398 ISAIQLAGML
+398 ISAKQLAGML
-408 KRLFDDTLSGK
+408 KRIKDDTLSGK
-419 LAKKA
+419 LAKKV

-429 EREFGDADD
+429 EREGGSDDD
-438 AADQIIEAKGLKQE
+438 AADKIIEAKGLKQE
-452 TDTGAIKAIV
+452 TDTGAIKAMV
-462 EGVIANNEAMVEEYR
+462 EEVIANNQTMVEEYKD
-477 GGKEK
+477 GKQK

-506 VLKELLS
+506 ILKELLD

>member
-1 MNSTT
+1 MNTATTT
-6 DNSTVHHD
+6 DNAAQQD
-14 TVRKEALRSELLV
+14 IVRKELFV

-42 NTDSKI
+42 NTESKI

-70 LPGVLPVLNSGV
+70 LPGVLPVLNTGV
-82 VERALKF
+82 VDRALKF
-89 GIGVDAELGLFNTF
+89 GIGVNAELGLFNTF

-128 RGHIDVVV
+128 KGYIDVVV
-136 NEGENNEYP
+136 NEGEKNEYP

-178 GTPLIEIVSEPDMS
+178 GTPLIEIVSEPDMR
-192 SAFEALAYIKAI
+192 SAAEAIAYIKAI

-230 VRKPGAALGT
+230 VRKPGADLGT

-250 RSIERAINREIERQI
+250 RFIERAINREIERQI
-265 DIVEEGGQ
+265 DIIEDGGK
-273 VVQATMLYDP
+273 VIQATMLYDP
-283 DKDETRVMRTKEDA
+283 ERDETRTMRTKEDA

-316 TVDTIR
+316 TVDAIK
-322 AAMPELPVARRARLE
+322 AAMPELPVARRARFEEALG
-337 NELELSEYDARI
+337 LSEYDARI
-349 LTDSRQLADY
+349 LTGSRTLADY
-359 FEAVVNEVGQ
+359 FENVVAEVGQ
-369 KHAKIAANWVM
+369 QDAKMAANWVM
-380 GELLGALNKDDK
+380 GDLLGALNKDDT
-392 DITTTP
+392 DIADSP
-398 ISAIQLAGML
+398 ISAKQLAGML
-408 KRLFDDTLSGK
+408 ARIKDDTLSGK
-419 LAKKA
+419 LAKKV

-429 EREFGDADD
+429 EREGGDADD
-438 AADQIIEAKGLKQE
+438 AADKIIEEKGLKQE

-462 EGVIANNEAMVEEYR
+462 EDVIAKNQAMVDEYR

-506 VLKELLS
+506 ILKELLG

>member
-1 MNSTT
+1 MNTATT
-6 DNSTVHHD
+6 IDNNAVRKHD
-14 TVRKEALRSELLV
+14 VRKELFV

-42 NTDSKI
+42 NTESKI

-70 LPGVLPVLNSGV
+70 LPGVLPVLNAGV
-82 VERALKF
+82 VDRALKF
-89 GIGVDAELGLFNTF
+89 GIGVNAELGLFNTF

-128 RGHIDVVV
+128 EGYIDVVV
-136 NEGENNEYP
+136 NEGEKNEYP
-145 KRMGITRAHLEE
+145 KRIGITRAHLEE

-178 GTPLIEIVSEPDMS
+178 GTPLIEIVSEPDMR

-230 VRKPGAALGT
+230 IRKPGSELGT

-250 RSIERAINREIERQI
+250 RFIERAINREIERQI
-265 DIVEEGGQ
+265 DILEDGGK

-283 DKDETRVMRTKEDA
+283 ERDETRVMRTKEDA

-316 TVDTIR
+316 TVDSIR
-322 AAMPELPVARRARLE
+322 AAMPELPVARRARFEQALG
-337 NELELSEYDARI
+337 LSEYDARI
-349 LTDSRQLADY
+349 LTGSRQIADY
-359 FEAVVNEVGQ
+359 FEDVVAEIGEQ
-369 KHAKIAANWVM
+369 DAKMAANWVM
-380 GELLGALNKDDK
+380 GDLLGALNKDDT
-392 DITTTP
+392 DIIDSP
-398 ISAIQLAGML
+398 ISAKQLAGML
-408 KRLFDDTLSGK
+408 ARIKDDTLSGK
-419 LAKKA
+419 LAKKV

-429 EREFGDADD
+429 EREGGDADD
-438 AADQIIEAKGLKQE
+438 AADKIIEEKGLKQE

-462 EGVIANNEAMVEEYR
+462 EEVIAKNAAMVEEYR

-492 KASRGSANPQQVNQ
+492 KASRGSANPQQVNEI
-506 VLKELLS
+506 LKELLG

>member
-1 MNSTT
+1 MSTATT
-6 DNSTVHHD
+6 DNNA
-14 TVRKEALRSELLV
+14 VRKELFV

-42 NTDSKI
+42 NTESKI
-48 FSSAPTDF
+48 FSGAPTDF
-56 GHEPNTQASIVDLG
+56 GHEPNSQASIVDLG
-70 LPGVLPVLNSGV
+70 LPGVLPVLNAGV
-82 VERALKF
+82 VDRALKF
-89 GIGVDAELGLFNTF
+89 GIGVNAELGLFNTF

-128 RGHIDVVV
+128 EGYIDVVV
-136 NEGENNEYP
+136 NEGEKNEYP

-178 GTPLIEIVSEPDMS
+178 GTPLIEIVSEPDMR
-192 SAFEALAYIKAI
+192 SAHEALAYIKAI

-209 WLGISDAIM
+209 WLGISDAVM

-230 VRKPGAALGT
+230 VRKPGADLGT

-250 RSIERAINREIERQI
+250 RFIERAINREIERQI
-265 DIVEEGGQ
+265 DIIEDGGK

-283 DKDETRVMRTKEDA
+283 DRDETRTMRTKEDA

-316 TVDTIR
+316 TVDSIK
-322 AAMPELPVARRARLE
+322 AAMPELPVARRARFE
-337 NELELSEYDARI
+337 EALELSEYDARI
-349 LTDSRQLADY
+349 LTGSRQLADY
-359 FEAVVNEVGQ
+359 FEAVVAEIGQ
-369 KHAKIAANWVM
+369 SDAKMAGNWVM
-380 GELLGALNKDDK
+380 GDLLGALNKDDK
-392 DITTTP
+392 DIIDSP
-398 ISAIQLAGML
+398 ISAKQLAGLL
-408 KRLFDDTLSGK
+408 KRIKDDTLSGK
-419 LAKKA
+419 MAKKV

-429 EREFGDADD
+429 EREGGDGDD
-438 AADQIIEAKGLKQE
+438 AADKIIKDKGLKQE
-452 TDTGAIKAIV
+452 TDTGAIKAMV
-462 EGVIANNEAMVEEYR
+462 EEVIAKNEAMVEEYR

-506 VLKELLS
+506 ILKELLG

>member
-1 MNSTT
+1 MMSTVTT
-6 DNSTVHHD
+6 DNNAVREHA
-14 TVRKEALRSELLV
+14 VRKELFV

-42 NTDSKI
+42 NTESKI

-56 GHEPNTQASIVDLG
+56 GHEPNSQASIVDLG
-70 LPGVLPVLNSGV
+70 LPGVLPVLNAGV
-82 VERALKF
+82 VDRALKF
-89 GIGVDAELGLFNTF
+89 GIGVNAELGLFNTF

-128 RGHIDVVV
+128 VGYIDVVV
-136 NEGENNEYP
+136 NEGEKNEYP

-178 GTPLIEIVSEPDMS
+178 GTPLIEIVSEPDMR
-192 SAFEALAYIKAI
+192 SAHEALAYIKAI

-209 WLGISDAIM
+209 WLGISDAVM

-230 VRKPGAALGT
+230 VRKPGADLGT

-250 RSIERAINREIERQI
+250 RFIERAINREIERQI
-265 DIVEEGGQ
+265 DILEDGGK

-283 DKDETRVMRTKEDA
+283 ERDETRTMRTKEDA

-316 TVDTIR
+316 TVDAIK
-322 AAMPELPVARRARLE
+322 AAMPELPVARRARFEEALG
-337 NELELSEYDARI
+337 LSEYDARI
-349 LTDSRQLADY
+349 LTGSRQIADY
-359 FEAVVNEVGQ
+359 FEDVVAEIGQ
-369 KHAKIAANWVM
+369 QDAKMAGNWVM
-380 GELLGALNKDDK
+380 GDLLGALNKDDT
-392 DITTTP
+392 DIIDSP
-398 ISAIQLAGML
+398 ISAKQLAGML
-408 KRLFDDTLSGK
+408 KRIKDDTLSGK
-419 LAKKA
+419 LAKKV

-429 EREFGDADD
+429 EREGGDGDD
-438 AADQIIEAKGLKQE
+438 AADKIIKDKGLKQE
-452 TDTGAIKAIV
+452 TDTGAIKAMV
-462 EGVIANNEAMVEEYR
+462 EEVIAKNEAMVEEYR

-506 VLKELLS
+506 ILKELLG

>member
-1 MNSTT
+1 MNTATTT
-6 DNSTVHHD
+6 DNNAVREHA
-14 TVRKEALRSELLV
+14 VRKELFV

-42 NTDSKI
+42 NTESKI

-56 GHEPNTQASIVDLG
+56 GHEPNSQASIVDLG
-70 LPGVLPVLNSGV
+70 LPGVLPVLNAGV
-82 VERALKF
+82 VDRALKF
-89 GIGVDAELGLFNTF
+89 GIGVNAELGLFNTF

-128 RGHIDVVV
+128 EGYIDVVV
-136 NEGENNEYP
+136 NEGEKNEYP

-178 GTPLIEIVSEPDMS
+178 GTPLIEIVSEPDMR
-192 SAFEALAYIKAI
+192 SAHEALAYIKAI

-209 WLGISDAIM
+209 WLGISDAVM

-230 VRKPGAALGT
+230 IRKPGAELGT

-250 RSIERAINREIERQI
+250 RFIERAINREIERQI
-265 DIVEEGGQ
+265 DIIEDGGK

-283 DKDETRVMRTKEDA
+283 ERDETRTMRTKEDA

-316 TVDTIR
+316 TVDSIR
-322 AAMPELPVARRARLE
+322 AAMPELPVARRARFEEALG
-337 NELELSEYDARI
+337 LSEYDARI
-349 LTDSRQLADY
+349 LTGSRQIADY
-359 FEAVVNEVGQ
+359 FEAVVAEVGQ
-369 KHAKIAANWVM
+369 QDAKMAGNWVM
-380 GELLGALNKDDK
+380 GDLLGALNKDDK
-392 DITTTP
+392 DIIDSP
-398 ISAIQLAGML
+398 ISAKQLAGML
-408 KRLFDDTLSGK
+408 ARIKDDTLSGK
-419 LAKKA
+419 LAKKV

-429 EREFGDADD
+429 EREGGDADD
-438 AADQIIEAKGLKQE
+438 AADKIIEEKGLKQE

-462 EGVIANNEAMVEEYR
+462 EDVIAKNQAMVDEYR

-506 VLKELLS
+506 ILKELLG

>member
-1 MNSTT
+1 MNTATTT
-6 DNSTVHHD
+6 DNAAHQEI
-14 TVRKEALRSELLV
+14 VRKELFV

-42 NTDSKI
+42 NTESKI

-82 VERALKF
+82 VDRALKF
-89 GIGVDAELGLFNTF
+89 GIGVNAELGLFNTF

-128 RGHIDVVV
+128 KGYIDVVV
-136 NEGENNEYP
+136 NEGEKNEYP

-178 GTPLIEIVSEPDMS
+178 GTPLIEIVSEPDMR
-192 SAFEALAYIKAI
+192 SAAEAIAYIKAI

-230 VRKPGAALGT
+230 VRKPGADLGT

-250 RSIERAINREIERQI
+250 RFIERAINREIERQI
-265 DIVEEGGQ
+265 DIIEDGGK
-273 VVQATMLYDP
+273 VIQATMLYDP
-283 DKDETRVMRTKEDA
+283 ERDETRTMRTKEDA

-316 TVDTIR
+316 TVDAIK
-322 AAMPELPVARRARLE
+322 AAMPELPVARRARFEEALG
-337 NELELSEYDARI
+337 LSEYDARI
-349 LTDSRQLADY
+349 LTGSRTLADY
-359 FEAVVNEVGQ
+359 FENVVAEVGQ
-369 KHAKIAANWVM
+369 QDAKMAANWVM
-380 GELLGALNKDDK
+380 GDLLGALNKDDK
-392 DITTTP
+392 DIADSP
-398 ISAIQLAGML
+398 ISAKQLAGML
-408 KRLFDDTLSGK
+408 ARIKDDTLSGK
-419 LAKKA
+419 LAKKV

-429 EREFGDADD
+429 EREGGDADD
-438 AADQIIEAKGLKQE
+438 AADKIIEEKGLKQE

-462 EGVIANNEAMVEEYR
+462 EDVIAKNQAMVDEYR

-506 VLKELLS
+506 ILKELLG

>member
-1 MNSTT
+1 MSTTTT
-6 DNSTVHHD
+6 DNNAVREHA
-14 TVRKEALRSELLV
+14 VRKELFV

-42 NTDSKI
+42 NTESKI

-56 GHEPNTQASIVDLG
+56 GHEPNSQASIVDLG
-70 LPGVLPVLNSGV
+70 LPGVLPVLNAGV
-82 VERALKF
+82 VDRALKF
-89 GIGVDAELGLFNTF
+89 GIGVNAELGLFNTF

-128 RGHIDVVV
+128 EGYIDVLV
-136 NEGENNEYP
+136 NEGDKNEYP

-178 GTPLIEIVSEPDMS
+178 GTPLIEIVSEPDMR
-192 SAFEALAYIKAI
+192 SAHEALAYIKAI

-230 VRKPGAALGT
+230 VRRPGDELGT

-250 RSIERAINREIERQI
+250 RFIERAINREIERQI
-265 DIVEEGGQ
+265 DILEDGGK

-283 DKDETRVMRTKEDA
+283 ERDETRVMRTKEDA

-316 TVDTIR
+316 TVDSIK
-322 AAMPELPVARRARLE
+322 AAMPELPVARRARFEEALG
-337 NELELSEYDARI
+337 LSEYDARI
-349 LTDSRQLADY
+349 LTGSRQIADY
-359 FEAVVNEVGQ
+359 FEDVVAEVGQ
-369 KHAKIAANWVM
+369 SDAKMAGNWVM
-380 GELLGALNKDDK
+380 GDLLGALNKDDT
-392 DITTTP
+392 DIVKSP
-398 ISAIQLAGML
+398 ISAKQLAGML
-408 KRLFDDTLSGK
+408 KRIKDDTLSGK
-419 LAKKA
+419 LAKKV

-429 EREFGDADD
+429 EREGGDADD
-438 AADQIIEAKGLKQE
+438 AADKIIEEKGLKQE

-462 EGVIANNEAMVEEYR
+462 EDVIAKNEAMVDEYR

-506 VLKELLS
+506 ILKELLG

>member
-1 MNSTT
+1 MNTATTT
-6 DNSTVHHD
+6 DNAAQQEI
-14 TVRKEALRSELLV
+14 VRKELFV

-42 NTDSKI
+42 NTESKI

-70 LPGVLPVLNSGV
+70 LPGVLPVLNTGV
-82 VERALKF
+82 VDRALKF
-89 GIGVDAELGLFNTF
+89 GIGVNAELGLFNTF

-128 RGHIDVVV
+128 KGYIDVVV
-136 NEGENNEYP
+136 NEGEKNEYP

-178 GTPLIEIVSEPDMS
+178 GTPLIEIVSEPDMR
-192 SAFEALAYIKAI
+192 SAAEAIAYIKAI

-230 VRKPGAALGT
+230 VRKPGADLGT

-250 RSIERAINREIERQI
+250 RFIERAINREIERQI
-265 DIVEEGGQ
+265 DIIEDGGK
-273 VVQATMLYDP
+273 VIQATMLYDP
-283 DKDETRVMRTKEDA
+283 ERDETRTMRTKEDA

-316 TVDTIR
+316 TVDAIK
-322 AAMPELPVARRARLE
+322 AAMPELPVARRARFEEALG
-337 NELELSEYDARI
+337 LSEYDARI
-349 LTDSRQLADY
+349 LTGSRTLADY
-359 FEAVVNEVGQ
+359 FENVVVEVGQ
-369 KHAKIAANWVM
+369 QDAKMAANWVM
-380 GELLGALNKDDK
+380 GDLLGALNKDDT
-392 DITTTP
+392 DIADSP
-398 ISAIQLAGML
+398 ISAKQLAGML
-408 KRLFDDTLSGK
+408 ARIKDDTLSGK
-419 LAKKA
+419 LAKKV

-429 EREFGDADD
+429 EREGGDADD
-438 AADQIIEAKGLKQE
+438 AADKIIEEKGLKQE

-462 EGVIANNEAMVEEYR
+462 EEVIAKNQAMVDEYR

-506 VLKELLS
+506 ILKELLG

>member
-1 MNSTT
+1 MSTATT
-6 DNSTVHHD
+6 DNNAVREHA
-14 TVRKEALRSELLV
+14 VRKELFV

-42 NTDSKI
+42 NTESKI

-56 GHEPNTQASIVDLG
+56 GHEPNSQASIVDLG
-70 LPGVLPVLNSGV
+70 LPGVLPVLNAGV
-82 VERALKF
+82 VDRALKF
-89 GIGVDAELGLFNTF
+89 GIGVNAELGLFNTF

-128 RGHIDVVV
+128 EGYIDVVV
-136 NEGENNEYP
+136 NEGDKNEYP

-178 GTPLIEIVSEPDMS
+178 GTPLIEIVSEPDMR
-192 SAFEALAYIKAI
+192 SAHEALAYIKAI

-209 WLGISDAIM
+209 WLGISDAVM

-230 VRKPGAALGT
+230 IRKPGAELGT

-250 RSIERAINREIERQI
+250 RFIERAINREIERQI
-265 DIVEEGGQ
+265 DIIEDGGK

-283 DKDETRVMRTKEDA
+283 ERDETRVMRTKEDA

-316 TVDTIR
+316 TVDSIR
-322 AAMPELPVARRARLE
+322 AAMPELPVARRARFEEALG
-337 NELELSEYDARI
+337 LSEYDARI
-349 LTDSRQLADY
+349 LTGSRQIADY
-359 FEAVVNEVGQ
+359 FEAVVAEVGQ
-369 KHAKIAANWVM
+369 ADAKMAGNWVM
-380 GELLGALNKDDK
+380 GDLLGALNKDDK
-392 DITTTP
+392 EITDSP
-398 ISAIQLAGML
+398 ISAKQLAGML
-408 KRLFDDTLSGK
+408 ARIKDDTLSGK
-419 LAKKA
+419 LAKKV

-429 EREFGDADD
+429 EREGGDADD
-438 AADQIIEAKGLKQE
+438 AADKIIEEKGLKQE

-462 EGVIANNEAMVEEYR
+462 EEVIAKNAAMVEEYR

-506 VLKELLS
+506 ILKELLG

>member
-1 MNSTT
+1 MNTATTT
-6 DNSTVHHD
+6 DNAAQQD
-14 TVRKEALRSELLV
+14 IVRKELFV

-42 NTDSKI
+42 NTESKI

-70 LPGVLPVLNSGV
+70 LPGVLPVLNTGV
-82 VERALKF
+82 VDRALKF
-89 GIGVDAELGLFNTF
+89 GIGVNAELGLFNTF

-128 RGHIDVVV
+128 KGYIDVVV
-136 NEGENNEYP
+136 NEGEKNEYP

-178 GTPLIEIVSEPDMS
+178 GTPLIEIVSEPDMR
-192 SAFEALAYIKAI
+192 SAAEAIAYIKAI

-230 VRKPGAALGT
+230 VRKPGADLGT

-250 RSIERAINREIERQI
+250 RFIERAINREIERQI
-265 DIVEEGGQ
+265 DIIEDGGK
-273 VVQATMLYDP
+273 VIQATMLYDP
-283 DKDETRVMRTKEDA
+283 ERDETRTMRTKEDA

-307 LLPVRIEQH
+307 LLPVRIEQY
-316 TVDTIR
+316 TVDAIK
-322 AAMPELPVARRARLE
+322 AAMPELPVARRARFEEALG
-337 NELELSEYDARI
+337 LSEYDARI
-349 LTDSRQLADY
+349 LTGSRTLADY
-359 FEAVVNEVGQ
+359 FENVVAEVGQ
-369 KHAKIAANWVM
+369 QDAKMAANWVM
-380 GELLGALNKDDK
+380 GDLLGALNKDDK
-392 DITTTP
+392 DIADSP
-398 ISAIQLAGML
+398 ISAKQLAGML
-408 KRLFDDTLSGK
+408 ARIKDDTLSGK
-419 LAKKA
+419 LAKKV

-429 EREFGDADD
+429 EREGGDADD
-438 AADQIIEAKGLKQE
+438 AADKIIEEKGLKQE

-462 EGVIANNEAMVEEYR
+462 EDVIAKNQAMVDEYR

-506 VLKELLS
+506 ILKELLG